1 MNREHPSLEQLQRYF
16 DGELAADE
24 RARAEIEERIVGCP
38 ECTAQLDGFARLR
51 RLVNVASDDAIA
63 SADFSG
69 LFARIEAQLE
79 PQLAEP
85 VRLDAH
91 VRKPAA
97 VRAGPTR
104 RMRTLYRAAPALGAV
119 ALAAAAMLMVY
130 RPDSNQGDDD
140 TSYDDGYDASARSEV
155 EEIDMGKNAGTVF
168 NIELKDGTSNAVI
181 WLADPDDDDD
191 SNDEGEE

>member
-16 DGELAADE
+16 DGELATDE
-24 RARAEIEERIVGCP
+24 RAEIEARVVGCP
-38 ECTAQLDGFARLR
+38 ECTAQLDGLARLR
-51 RLVNVASDDAIA
+51 KLVNVASDDAIA

-97 VRAGPTR
+97 AKAGPTR

-130 RPDSNQGDDD
+130 GPESNQGGDDD
-140 TSYDDGYDASARSEV
+140 TGYDSARSEV
-155 EEIDMGKNAGTVF
+155 EEIDMGKHAGTVF
-168 NIELKDGTSNAVI
+168 DIKLPDGSSNPVVWI
-181 WLADPDDDDD
+181 DDDDD
-191 SNDEGEE
+191 DNSDEGEE